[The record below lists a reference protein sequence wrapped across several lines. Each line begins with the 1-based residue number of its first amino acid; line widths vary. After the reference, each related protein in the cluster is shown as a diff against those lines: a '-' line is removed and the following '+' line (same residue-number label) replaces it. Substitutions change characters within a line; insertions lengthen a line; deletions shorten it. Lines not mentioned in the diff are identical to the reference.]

1 MLLFFDFETTGL
13 DSENDRIVEYA
24 LILKN
29 GEDELCRSSSIV
41 NSDVPI
47 SEEASEVNGISQE
60 SIDSAVMSQKDMAL
74 LFYSLLKM
82 RPVLVAHNLGAFDF
96 QFLYF
101 TLCREFSEAMA
112 ENTLFPC
119 DVLDTLTVSRDR
131 TYYPNKLGELIER
144 FGLDAVN
151 SHKAL
156 DDVEALIALYD
167 YLKKERDDLEKYINL
182 IGYYP
187 KYGLAGTP
195 LNTRKIVYL
204 PQPFHQEK
212 VTIGKTLY
220 SSAKVLIQQ
229 LRGVKINE

>member
-1 MLLFFDFETTGL
+1 MNNLKLFFDFETTGL
-13 DSENDRIVEYA
+13 NPVSERIIEYA

-29 GEDELCRSSSIV
+29 DDEELVRASGLV

-47 SEEASEVNGISQE
+47 SEEASAVNGISQKE
-60 SIDSAVMSQKDMAL
+60 IDGAVMSQKDMAL
-74 LFYSLLKM
+74 IFYSLLKM
-82 RPVLVAHNLGAFDF
+82 RPTLVAHNLYFDF

-101 TLCREFSEAMA
+101 TLCREFSESMA
-112 ENTLFPC
+112 EQTLFSC

-144 FGLDAVN
+144 YGLNAQN

-167 YLKKERDDLEKYINL
+167 YYQKERDDLEKYHNL

-187 KYGLAGTP
+187 KYGLAGKP
-195 LNTRKIVYL
+195 LNTNRIVYL
-204 PQPFHQEK
+204 PQPFHRK
-212 VTIGKTLY
+212 KATIGKTLY

-229 LRGVKINE
+229 LRK